1 MGELHLEVLGERMR
15 REFKVGAQMGKPQVA
30 YRETITQAV
39 KSEGRFVRQVG
50 GHGQYGHVW
59 VEFQPAERGAG
70 FTFIDAVKGG
80 TIPRQYINPVQAG
93 IREAMES
100 GGTTG
105 YPIVDVEATLVDGS
119 YHEVDSS
126 DLAFKMAGSLAL
138 RSALGRAES
147 SLLEPVMK
155 LEVVTPEEVVG
166 EIIGDLSARRG
177 QVEGMEAFGNTRVVR
192 CLVPLAETFGYAT
205 DLRSLSRG
213 RATYSMEFHR
223 YEPVPKGLVQ
233 SVVAGA

>member
-1 MGELHLEVLGERMR
+1 
-15 REFKVGAQMGKPQVA
+15 
-30 YRETITQAV
+30 
-39 KSEGRFVRQVG
+39 
-50 GHGQYGHVW
+50 
-59 VEFQPAERGAG
+59 
-70 FTFIDAVKGG
+70 
-80 TIPRQYINPVQAG
+80 
-93 IREAMES
+93 
-100 GGTTG
+100 
-105 YPIVDVEATLVDGS
+105 
-119 YHEVDSS
+119 
-126 DLAFKMAGSLAL
+126 
-138 RSALGRAES
+138 
-147 SLLEPVMK
+147 MK